1 MCIRDSPD
9 GYPIQLLSQDFDKH
23 EELEQACREVVMDG
37 AQQAMEDIKQDNNP
51 ITLEEAGLYHPSK
64 AT

>member
-1 MCIRDSPD
+1 
-9 GYPIQLLSQDFDKH
+9 
-23 EELEQACREVVMDG
+23 MDG

-51 ITLEEAGLYHPSK
+51 ITLEEAGLHHPSK